1 MKQALILNALVLL
14 VVLEADLG
22 QHRKIG
28 WFRILR
34 PFATSAVAVA
44 IFIKAVTT
52 TGTGLTLEL
61 ALAATGIVLGL
72 AATALLTVY
81 RSPQTHKPVSRAGA
95 GYAALWIIVI
105 GARTAFSYGSVHWF
119 GHQLG
124 HWMTQ
129 HAVTNA
135 AITDA
140 LLFMA
145 IAMVVTRSAGLALRA
160 KTLGT
165 PDAVELGPDDVAE
178 LGQRVGPM
186 R

>member
-1 MKQALILNALVLL
+1 VKQALIFNAIVLF

-28 WFRILR
+28 WFRIVR
-34 PFATSAVAVA
+34 PLITSAAAVI

-61 ALAATGIVLGL
+61 MLTALGLVLGL
-72 AATALLTVY
+72 AAIALMGVY
-81 RSPQTHKPVSRAGA
+81 RSPTTHKPVSRAGFA
-95 GYAALWIIVI
+95 YVALWVVVV
-105 GARTAFSYGSVHWF
+105 GARAAFSFGSVHWF
-119 GHQLG
+119 GPQLS

-129 HAVTNA
+129 HAVTSA

-145 IAMVVTRSAGLALRA
+145 IAMVVTRTAGLALRA
-160 KTLGT
+160 RN
-165 PDAVELGPDDVAE
+165 LGPGDATESSRQATV
-178 LGQRVGPM
+178 RT

>member
-1 MKQALILNALVLL
+1 VKDALILNGIVLL

-34 PFATSAVAVA
+34 PFVTSAVAVF

-52 TGTGLTLEL
+52 SGTGLTLEL
-61 ALAATGIVLGL
+61 TLAAVGLVIGL
-72 AATALLTVY
+72 AATALMGVY
-81 RSPQTHKPVSRAGA
+81 RSPTTHKPVSRAGF
-95 GYAALWIIVI
+95 GYAALWIVVI

-119 GHQLG
+119 GSQLD
-124 HWMTQ
+124 HWMAQ
-129 HAVTNA
+129 HAVTSA
-135 AITDA
+135 ALTDA

-145 IAMVVTRSAGLALRA
+145 IAMVVTRTAGLALRA
-160 KTLGT
+160 RH
-165 PDAVELGPDDVAE
+165 LGPDDATEPSPHTVA
-178 LGQRVGPM
+178 RI